1 MVIVNGKE
9 VCLFQ
14 IKDGVFD
21 ITKKGDLWIDQQT
34 LTGPSISDREAI
46 SVQSVSKI
54 IEEYLQEYY
63 LFLSSDKNW
72 KVLVDTVL
80 ARYKIEKY
88 MKSEHSSWKKRLV
101 F

>member
-1 MVIVNGKE
+1 M
-9 VCLFQ
+9 
-14 IKDGVFD
+14 
-21 ITKKGDLWIDQQT
+21 
-34 LTGPSISDREAI
+34 
-46 SVQSVSKI
+46 QSVSKI
-54 IEEYLQEYY
+54 IEEYLLEYY

>member
-1 MVIVNGKE
+1 M
-9 VCLFQ
+9 
-14 IKDGVFD
+14 
-21 ITKKGDLWIDQQT
+21 
-34 LTGPSISDREAI
+34 
-46 SVQSVSKI
+46 QSVSKI
-54 IEEYLQEYY
+54 IEEYLLEYY

-88 MKSEHSSWKKRLV
+88 MKSEHSSMKKRLV